1 MSNEIRTHHVNVDPS
16 QELTIRVVDN
26 PGPGGAH
33 HRYEITNFCLATNA
47 SAEDIEAI
55 ASKGIILFQQGP
67 IPENGRNGYTIEALL
82 AICAHRLESF
92 QNGAFACGDNASALK
107 HISAAIDELHS
118 RTVKRMLRGVEG
130 KEVQ

>member
-33 HRYEITNFCLATNA
+33 HRYVVSNFSLDTNP
-47 SAEDIEAI
+47 SAEGFERLADQ
-55 ASKGIILFQQGP
+55 GLILFQNGP
-67 IPENGRNGYTIEALL
+67 IPEKGRNGYTIEALL

-92 QNGAFACGDNASALK
+92 QNGAFACGENASALK
-107 HISAAIDELHS
+107 HINAAIDELHS